1 MLNATKISDDYVIAL
16 SALVQSAYI
25 VNRLATS
32 EHVANEDSKILLKS
46 IYKTDTFD
54 SISIY
59 ENKRNI
65 VEGLNILKDILIGKN
80 DIFLINIQ
88 KYALSMMLIQKNISK
103 ISDLQDL
110 IRKKI
115 DNYEENSMMATN
127 FDDLIKYS
135 ENIYKEY
142 IAIIRPKVVIS
153 GKKEYLEKNSSLIRA
168 LLLSGIR
175 AAFLWHY
182 HGGSKW
188 QLMFRRSEILN
199 KCNNFFI

>member
-32 EHVANEDSKILLKS
+32 EHVTNEESKILLKS

-54 SISIY
+54 SILIY

-175 AAFLWHY
+175 AAFLWSY

-199 KCNNFFI
+199 KCNKFFI

>member
-54 SISIY
+54 SILIY

-115 DNYEENSMMATN
+115 DNYNENSMMATN
-127 FDDLIKYS
+127 FEDLISYS
-135 ENIYKEY
+135 EKIYTEY
-142 IAIIRPKVVIS
+142 IAIIRPRVIIS
-153 GKKEYLEKNSSLIRA
+153 GKKEFLEANSSLIRA

>member
-1 MLNATKISDDYVIAL
+1 MINITKISDDYIMAL
-16 SALVQSAYI
+16 SALIQSAFI
-25 VNRLATS
+25 VEKIATS
-32 EHVANEDSKILLKS
+32 SKEIDNDVKILLES
-46 IYKTDTFD
+46 IYKTETF
-54 SISIY
+54 SAENIY
-59 ENKRNI
+59 GHKRNLSI
-65 VEGLNILKDILIGKN
+65 GLNVLKNILNGNNEIYLMN
-80 DIFLINIQ
+80 TQ

-103 ISDLQDL
+103 INDLQDL

-115 DNYEENSMMATN
+115 DNYNENSMMATN
-127 FDDLIKYS
+127 FEDLISYS
-135 ENIYKEY
+135 EKIYTEY
-142 IAIIRPKVVIS
+142 IAIIRPRVIIS
-153 GKKEYLEKNSSLIRA
+153 GKKEFLEANSSLIRA

>member
-1 MLNATKISDDYVIAL
+1 MINITKISDDYIMAL
-16 SALVQSAYI
+16 SALIQSAFI
-25 VNRLATS
+25 VEKIATS
-32 EHVANEDSKILLKS
+32 SKEIDNDVKILLES
-46 IYKTDTFD
+46 IYKTETF
-54 SISIY
+54 SAENIY
-59 ENKRNI
+59 GHKRNLSI
-65 VEGLNILKDILIGKN
+65 GLNVLKNILNGNNEIYLMN
-80 DIFLINIQ
+80 TQ

-103 ISDLQDL
+103 IKDLQDL

-115 DNYEENSMMATN
+115 DNYNENSMMATN
-127 FDDLIKYS
+127 FEDLISYS
-135 ENIYKEY
+135 EKIYTEY
-142 IAIIRPKVVIS
+142 IAIIRPRVIIS
-153 GKKEYLEKNSSLIRA
+153 GKKEFLEANSSLIRA

>member
-115 DNYEENSMMATN
+115 DNYNENSMMATN
-127 FDDLIKYS
+127 FEDLISYS
-135 ENIYKEY
+135 EKIYTEY
-142 IAIIRPKVVIS
+142 IAIIRPRVIIS
-153 GKKEYLEKNSSLIRA
+153 GKKEFLEANSSLIRA

>member
-1 MLNATKISDDYVIAL
+1 MINLAKISDDYVIAL
-16 SALVQSAYI
+16 AAIVKSALI
-25 VNRLATS
+25 VNKIATS
-32 EHVANEDSKILLKS
+32 EYKAEEESVILLKS

-54 SISIY
+54 SALIY
-59 ENKRNI
+59 EDKRNI
-65 VEGLNILKDILIGKN
+65 SDGLNILKDILMGKN
-80 DIFLINIQ
+80 DIFLMNIQ

-115 DNYEENSMMATN
+115 DNYEEDSMMATN
-127 FDDLIKYS
+127 SDDLIAYS
-135 ENIYKEY
+135 AGIYKEY
-142 IAIIRPKVVIS
+142 VAIIRPKVVIS
-153 GKKEYLEKNSSLIRA
+153 GKKECLERNSSLIRA

-175 AAFLWHY
+175 AAFLWSY

-199 KCNNFFI
+199 KCNKFFI